1 MALDELLST
10 SADTMTMLLS
20 AMDYAVFEIFGEE
33 LRTANSAPDWLV
45 QFLSSNCESDE
56 ILECLPFL
64 RSFLSEALLFWDTAT
79 PGRLE
84 SDFWTQTTAS
94 GNEIHLLA
102 FAVLADGR
110 RFILLRREQQLY
122 EEREKAQTYAHETFL
137 QLQMIAGLKKE
148 VEDTAHALK
157 AVNATLNQLSTRDPL
172 TGVPNRRRFEEM
184 FEIELARAASAD
196 DVISVMF
203 LDIDHFKKLNDTD
216 GHRAGDDCLRSV
228 GKLLSELM
236 ERPGDLVAR
245 LGGDE
250 FAVLLPAIDSDA
262 AFEIG
267 LNLSRAIREL
277 HIARQ
282 DPALKVTASIGIYTR
297 PAKSGVTMSDML
309 HAADG
314 ALYQAKRAG
323 RNRVMVS
330 APIEPLP

>member
-1 MALDELLST
+1 MQLDELLST
-10 SADTMTMLLS
+10 GVDTMAMLLS
-20 AMDYAVFEIFGEE
+20 AMDYAVFEVFGKE
-33 LRTANSAPDWLV
+33 LRTANSAPAWLV
-45 QFLSSNCESDE
+45 QFIASNCESDE

-64 RSFLSEALLFWDTAT
+64 ESFLTEALMFWKTAT

-84 SDFWTQTTAS
+84 SDFWTQTTVA
-94 GNEIHLLA
+94 GDEIHLLA
-102 FAVLADGR
+102 FAVQADGR
-110 RFILLRREQQLY
+110 RFILLRREHQLY
-122 EEREKAQTYAHETFL
+122 EERERSETYANETFL
-137 QLQMIAGLKKE
+137 QLQTIAGLKKE
-148 VEDTAHALK
+148 VEDTAQALQ
-157 AVNATLNQLSTRDPL
+157 AVNVQLNQLSTRDPL
-172 TGVPNRRRFEEM
+172 TGISNRRRFEEI
-184 FEIELARAASAD
+184 FELELTKTDNAGDAL
-196 DVISVMF
+196 SVLFM
-203 LDIDHFKKLNDTD
+203 DIDHFKRLNDTN

-228 GKLLSELM
+228 GKLLGEFM
-236 ERPGDLVAR
+236 ERPRDLAAR

-250 FAVLLPAIDSDA
+250 FAVLLPAIGSDV

-267 LNLSRAIREL
+267 LNLSRAIQQL

-297 PAKSGVTMSDML
+297 PPKSGVTMSEML